1 MVLRSENFFFTIMNT
16 QQIGTQNMRDHPHQP
31 DHSHFRTCPGMHFT
45 ISWYFEDFTMILGGV

>member
-1 MVLRSENFFFTIMNT
+1 MVLRSEKFFFTIMNT

-45 ISWYFEDFTMILGGV
+45 ISWYFEDFTM